1 MSGYQYGL
9 LTCESCKGFFKRN
22 NSPCSSKKVYT
33 CLFSPTGGGGGG
45 GSGGGGG
52 GGGGD
57 GNGNNGNNGG
67 TGSCGGGA
75 SSALEIG
82 SCGNKKVYTCLF
94 SPTGAGSG
102 TGGSGGSNG
111 AANGAGGGGCGTSTA
126 LESSGSNYTGGGG
139 AGNAS
144 AGGGGSGSGATSGA
158 SGGGSATVSGNVAIP
173 TTTYSLPTGTLCHPG
188 LGQVGVGVVTGSI
201 PCPSEFPDTKDII
214 IEELC
219 PVCGDKVS
227 GYHYGLLTCES
238 CKGFFKRTVQNKK
251 VYTCVAERSCHID
264 KTQRKRCPY
273 CRFQKCLEVGMK
285 LEAVRAD
292 RMRGGRNKFGPM
304 YKRDRARKLQMM
316 RQRQLALQTIRGSLG
331 DPSNYPSAVTPFLHI
346 KQEIQIP
353 QVSSLTSSPDSSPSP
368 AAVAA
373 GLVTTQAGS
382 GAGQHQLIAP
392 SSQPNISAGNHLH
405 NLNPGLDSKLWAA
418 NSTTPS
424 PKAFNFGEQSTQSH
438 GATGSAPSTATLKT
452 SPMIRDFV
460 QTVDDREW
468 QASLFGLLQNQT
480 YNQCEV
486 DLFELMCKVLDQ
498 NLFSQVDWARNSVFF
513 KDLKVDDQMKL
524 LQHSWSDML
533 VLDHLHQRLHNNLP
547 DETTLHNGQKFDLLC
562 LGLLG
567 VPSLADLFNDLSS
580 KLQELKF
587 DLSDYICMKFLM
599 LLNHEVRGLVN
610 KKHVQ
615 EGHEQVQQALLDYTL
630 TCYPSIPDK
639 FNKLLAVLP
648 GIHVVAS
655 RGEDHLYQKHCS
667 GGAPTQTL
675 LMEMLHAKRK

>member
-1 MSGYQYGL
+1 MCGHKNISNYQLGLQGL
-9 LTCESCKGFFKRN
+9 LTCENCKNFFKRN
-22 NSPCSSKKVYT
+22 GSPCS
-33 CLFSPTGGGGGG
+33 
-45 GSGGGGG
+45 
-52 GGGGD
+52 
-57 GNGNNGNNGG
+57 
-67 TGSCGGGA
+67 
-75 SSALEIG
+75 
-82 SCGNKKVYTCLF
+82 NKKVYTCLF
-94 SPTGAGSG
+94 PQT
-102 TGGSGGSNG
+102 GSNG
-111 AANGAGGGGCGTSTA
+111 GGGNGGGGNSGNGEGNGGGTAGGGGP
-126 LESSGSNYTGGGG
+126 G
-139 AGNAS
+139 AAN
-144 AGGGGSGSGATSGA
+144 
-158 SGGGSATVSGNVAIP
+158 ATVSGGPATATGSGNVAAG
-173 TTTYSLPTGTLCHPG
+173 TVQTGGGTLCHPG
-188 LGQVGVGVVTGSI
+188 LGQVGIVTGSI
-201 PCPSEFPDTKDII
+201 PCPSDFPDTKDII

-304 YKRDRARKLQMM
+304 YKRDRARKLQLI
-316 RQRQLALQTIRGSLG
+316 RQRQLAIQTIRGSLG
-331 DPSNYPSAVTPFLHI
+331 DPNSYSTAVAPLMHI

-368 AAVAA
+368 ATVA
-373 GLVTTQAGS
+373 G
-382 GAGQHQLIAP
+382 
-392 SSQPNISAGNHLH
+392 GNHLH
-405 NLNPGLDSKLWAA
+405 NLNPGLDSRLWAA
-418 NSTTPS
+418 NSTTPGT
-424 PKAFNFGEQSTQSH
+424 KVFNFGEQSVQPH
-438 GATGSAPSTATLKT
+438 GGGVPSYASNPVVALKT
-452 SPMIRDFV
+452 LSPMIREFLSSI
-460 QTVDDREW
+460 DDREW
-468 QASLFGLLQNQT
+468 QTSLFGLLQSQT

-498 NLFSQVDWARNSVFF
+498 NLFSQVDWARNSTFF

-533 VLDHLHQRLHNNLP
+533 VLDHLHHRLHNNLP

-567 VPSLADLFNDLSS
+567 VPSLAETFRELS
-580 KLQELKF
+580 KTLQELKF
-587 DLSDYICMKFLM
+587 DVPEYICMKFLM
-599 LLNHEVRGLVN
+599 LLNHDVRGLVN

-615 EGHEQVQQALLDYTL
+615 EGHEQVQQALMEYTL
-630 TCYPSIPDK
+630 SHHPSVLDK

-648 GIHVVAS
+648 DIHEVATK
-655 RGEDHLYQKHCS
+655 GEEHLYQKHCN

>member
-1 MSGYQYGL
+1 MHEDRMENPVGDVNGTMEATPTGTSLAESSTSPQMSDGGVNNVV
-9 LTCESCKGFFKRN
+9 LT
-22 NSPCSSKKVYT
+22 SSHQAGTDARLALVVDVH
-33 CLFSPTGGGGGG
+33 SETGGGNCGT
-45 GSGGGGG
+45 SGGGIETSGNYQSGSSNNSSNANSTNGNATCTTGG
-52 GGGGD
+52 G
-57 GNGNNGNNGG
+57 
-67 TGSCGGGA
+67 
-75 SSALEIG
+75 
-82 SCGNKKVYTCLF
+82 
-94 SPTGAGSG
+94 
-102 TGGSGGSNG
+102 
-111 AANGAGGGGCGTSTA
+111 NGAGATNSNTNQNVA
-126 LESSGSNYTGGGG
+126 SSGQ
-139 AGNAS
+139 
-144 AGGGGSGSGATSGA
+144 
-158 SGGGSATVSGNVAIP
+158 VPGNV
-173 TTTYSLPTGTLCHPG
+173 CHPG
-188 LGQVGVGVVTGSI
+188 IGQVGIVTGSV
-201 PCPSEFPDTKDII
+201 PGTSEFPDTKDV

-264 KTQRKRCPY
+264 KTQRKRCPF

-304 YKRDRARKLQMM
+304 YKRDRARKLQIL

-331 DPSNYPSAVTPFLHI
+331 DPTSYSSGVTPFLHI

-373 GLVTTQAGS
+373 GLVTTQPGGNNNNNNNGAGN
-382 GAGQHQLIAP
+382 AGQHQLIAP
-392 SSQPNISAGNHLH
+392 SSQPTLTGGNHMY
-405 NLNPGLDSKLWAA
+405 NPNQSLDGKLWAA
-418 NSTTPS
+418 NSTTSS
-424 PKAFNFGEQSTQSH
+424 PKAFNFGEQSSQSH
-438 GATGSAPSTATLKT
+438 GQNPGPTPSTAALKI
-452 SPMIRDFV
+452 SPLIRDFV
-460 QTVDDREW
+460 QSVDDREW

-533 VLDHLHQRLHNNLP
+533 VLDHLHQRMHNNLP

-567 VPSLADLFNDLSS
+567 VPSLADLFHDLSQ

-587 DLSDYICMKFLM
+587 DFNDFFCLKFLM
-599 LLNHEVRGLVN
+599 LLNHDVRGLVN

-615 EGHEQVQQALLDYTL
+615 EGHEQVQQALLDYCL

-648 GIHVVAS
+648 EIHVVAS
-655 RGEDHLYQKHCS
+655 RGEDHLYQKHCN